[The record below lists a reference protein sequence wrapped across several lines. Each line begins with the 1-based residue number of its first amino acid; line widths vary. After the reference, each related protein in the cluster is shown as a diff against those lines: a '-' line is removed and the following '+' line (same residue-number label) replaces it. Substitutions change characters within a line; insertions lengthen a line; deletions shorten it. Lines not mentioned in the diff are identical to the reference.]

1 MKYLIKF
8 TMFIFYKF
16 GYSVTITKGVLK
28 HPKYPN
34 HKIEI
39 YSNNNVGI

>member
-1 MKYLIKF
+1 MKYIIRF
-8 TMFIFYKF
+8 TKWFYYKF

-39 YSNNNVGI
+39 HSNSNVGI